1 MINFDATK
9 YNPEQGIAKH
19 PVGKFPAVIS
29 EVKLEGKS
37 ETDHHLIVF
46 FTTQAG
52 SIRKQYNIASDSQE
66 DNMKKMVEI
75 ARNNLSSLCYAT
87 GVFKLGNGQELVNA
101 RCQIEVKEQT
111 KNPQYNEVSKVY
123 DANGNEPGKAPV
135 TGARQYGEA
144 PGAVNGGWG
153 QTPQAPPQNA
163 PAPAPAPAAPPAQPA
178 WSPGP
183 SAAPGTPPPWAGR

>member
-123 DANGNEPGKAPV
+123 DANGNEPGKGAPA
-135 TGARQYGEA
+135 GASQPQANG
-144 PGAVNGGWG
+144 GGWG
-153 QTPQAPPQNA
+153 AAPQAPQNA
-163 PAPAPAPAAPPAQPA
+163 PASAPAPAAPAPTAPA

-183 SAAPGTPPPWAGR
+183 SAAPGTPPPWASR

>member
-9 YNPEQGIAKH
+9 YDPTQGVAKH

-123 DANGNEPGKAPV
+123 DANGNEPGKA
-135 TGARQYGEA
+135 TAA
-144 PGAVNGGWG
+144 PQPQANGGGWG
-153 QTPQAPPQNA
+153 AAPQASQNA
-163 PAPAPAPAAPPAQPA
+163 PAPAPAPAAPQPA

-183 SAAPGTPPPWAGR
+183 SAAPGTPPPWASR

>member
-37 ETDHHLIVF
+37 EDDHHLIVF

-52 SIRKQYNIASDSQE
+52 SIRKQYNIASDSKE

-75 ARNNLSSLCYAT
+75 ARNNLAALCYAT
-87 GVFKLGNGQELVNA
+87 GVYKLGNGQELVNA

-111 KNPQYNEVSKVY
+111 KNPNYNEVSKVY
-123 DANGNEPGKAPV
+123 DANGNEPGKTPAPSQQAAPQV
-135 TGARQYGEA
+135 QANGA
-144 PGAVNGGWG
+144 GWG
-153 QTPQAPPQNA
+153 QVPAPQNNA
-163 PAPAPAPAAPPAQPA
+163 PAPVPAPAGAAA

-183 SAAPGTPPPWAGR
+183 SAKDAPPWAAR